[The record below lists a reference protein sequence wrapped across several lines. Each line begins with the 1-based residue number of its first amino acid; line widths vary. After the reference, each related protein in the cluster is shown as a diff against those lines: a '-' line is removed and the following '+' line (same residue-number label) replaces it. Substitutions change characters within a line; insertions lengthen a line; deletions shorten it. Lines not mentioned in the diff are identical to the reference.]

1 VTNTIYVPDY
11 NGSIVTVIDGATNG
25 TTAVTAGDSPGCVA
39 VNPAT
44 GKVYVSNV
52 NGGSITVIDPAPFHD
67 TGVRAVMDPAV
78 PHFTSLSQPSLTG
91 KAVNRWAPYRTDI
104 MGVVNDALPCANSWQ
119 WGGGPYDSTSTDSIG
134 FFFNWGDSLAWGE
147 NYATFVPLEMMAATT
162 NNLGLGTP
170 FAGNML
176 VWPIYRV
183 DTTAYGVEGRPI
195 TAMTNDFSLEQNR
208 PNPFKRSTSI
218 TYQLGKSGIVNLRV
232 YNIAGQLVKTIVDQP
247 QQAGVH
253 SVSWNGRDNK
263 GRQVAAGIYFCSL
276 GTGYHSSTKKMVML
290 K

>member
-1 VTNTIYVPDY
+1 VAVNPVTNKAYVMNY
-11 NGSIVTVIDGATNG
+11 ASGTVTVIDEA
-25 TTAVTAGDSPGCVA
+25 
-39 VNPAT
+39 PA
-44 GKVYVSNV
+44 
-52 NGGSITVIDPAPFHD
+52 HD

-78 PHFTSLSQPSLTG
+78 SHVTGLSQPTLYG
-91 KAVNRWAPYRTDI
+91 RAVNRWSPYKTDM

-147 NYATFVPLEMMAATT
+147 NYTTFVPLEMMVATT

-170 FAGNML
+170 FAGNIL
-176 VWPIYRV
+176 VYPIYRV

-195 TAMTNDFSLEQNR
+195 TAMTNGFRLEQNR

-253 SVSWNGRDNK
+253 SVSWNGRDNE
-263 GRQVAAGIYFCSL
+263 GRQVAAGIYYFSL
-276 GTGYHSSTKKMVML
+276 GTGYRSSTKKMVML